1 MVFIYPATSNGVN
14 TAAQAAILNDP
25 EATYSF
31 LYFDTEGICTSVHNL
46 FALQDAAWKQL
57 YPKDWENEDGLDKAS
72 TPFGVLP
79 VLYVHSRDGS
89 QTVQIA
95 EVKNIEL
102 YLAEKFARLGKNSY
116 ERYLVGAFVSQTSAV
131 WDDFLSTAVA
141 LKSTNPDA
149 KQEQLALFLTEKIP
163 KWIALHEQH
172 LAANGLNGHYVG
184 DEITLA
190 DLRSAALASLVVAS
204 PQGQALLT
212 PETAPGLLK
221 VKEAVDQDP
230 RIQQWRA
237 SELFKSL
244 RPNRAFPSNPVPAC
258 VGYNDRKGNNVSPS
272 KAA

>member
-1 MVFIYPATSNGVN
+1 MVFMPPPT
-14 TAAQAAILNDP
+14 
-25 EATYSF
+25 ATYSF

-79 VLYVHSRDGS
+79 VLYVHSLDGS

-102 YLAEKFARLGKNSY
+102 YLAESL
-116 ERYLVGAFVSQTSAV
+116 LTSAV

-172 LAANGLNGHYVG
+172 LAANELNGHYVG

-190 DLRSAALASLVVAS
+190 DPRSAALASLVVAS

-244 RPNRAFPSNPVPAC
+244 LPIVPSPRTLSPPALVTMIARATMSLLQKLLSVT
-258 VGYNDRKGNNVSPS
+258 R
-272 KAA
+272 